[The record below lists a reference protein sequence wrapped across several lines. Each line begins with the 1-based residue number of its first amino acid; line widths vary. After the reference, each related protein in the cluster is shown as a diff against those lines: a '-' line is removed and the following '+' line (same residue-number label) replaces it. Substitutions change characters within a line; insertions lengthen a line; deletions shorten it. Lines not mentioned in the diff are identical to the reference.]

1 MLDRKRRV
9 KTTISPPLTFNLK
22 VDFTFSVPSKE
33 GEAVCLLAEKLID
46 RELQDIGKELQDF
59 DKVLQDIQ
67 KIFRGL
73 SRGGQ
78 TGPPHFRGS

>member
-1 MLDRKRRV
+1 M
-9 KTTISPPLTFNLK
+9 
-22 VDFTFSVPSKE
+22 

-46 RELQDIGKELQDF
+46 RELQDFGKELQDF

-78 TGPPHFRGS
+78 TGPPHFRGHWKSKIHFQIDS

>member
-1 MLDRKRRV
+1 M
-9 KTTISPPLTFNLK
+9 
-22 VDFTFSVPSKE
+22 

-46 RELQDIGKELQDF
+46 KELQDFSKELQDFSKELQDF
-59 DKVLQDIQ
+59 DKLLQDIQ